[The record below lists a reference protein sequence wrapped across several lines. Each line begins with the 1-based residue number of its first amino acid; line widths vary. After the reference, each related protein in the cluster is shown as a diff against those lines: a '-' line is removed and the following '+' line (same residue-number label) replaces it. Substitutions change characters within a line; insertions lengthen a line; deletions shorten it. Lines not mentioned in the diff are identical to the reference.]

1 MAEKNIKEEEINLED
16 EKYQEKYDEK
26 TFLNKLG
33 SVVKKVGLKGVYYLL
48 ILYFTMKK
56 KGIPPKEKSIIIGIK
71 YPKAPII
78 IGALGYF
85 ILPLDILPDITPLVG
100 YTDDLVALGLALAKV
115 APYIDDDVKAKAK
128 AAVKKLFKTTDE
140 ELDKFL

>member
-1 MAEKNIKEEEINLED
+1 MSEKNINEEDINLED
-16 EKYQEKYDEK
+16 EKYQDKYDER

-33 SVVKKVGLKGVYYLL
+33 SVVKKVGLKGVYYIL

-56 KGIPPKEKSIIIGIK
+56 KGIPPKEKS
-71 YPKAPII
+71 II

-100 YTDDLVALGLALAKV
+100 YTDDLIALGLALAKV
-115 APYIDDDVKAKAK
+115 APYIDDEVKAKAK
-128 AAVKKLFKTTDE
+128 STVKKLFKTSDE